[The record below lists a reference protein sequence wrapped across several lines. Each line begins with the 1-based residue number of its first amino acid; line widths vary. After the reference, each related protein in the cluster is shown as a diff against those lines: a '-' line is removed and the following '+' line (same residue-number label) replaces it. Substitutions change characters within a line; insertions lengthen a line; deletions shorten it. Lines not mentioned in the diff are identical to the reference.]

1 MKVTMNPFY
10 TPELHMCRRQ
20 CISLKKKVITI
31 SYIRKTCLFHV
42 PKLCH
47 QVFSTQYFSAR
58 FGKKRHLLPLK
69 PAFHKEK
76 TCRQESRAKL
86 RTPTFPT
93 LLTSDQEESGL
104 CFTLSQGLKP
114 CWKNKCFL
122 LVLRYRGYQQGLQ
135 SAPCDVSPKTFRLTQ
150 SFPWSL
156 FCSHLPD
163 RQPPMLFHAL
173 PGEMSHQHVAGA
185 PAPPC
190 RVHAQLLLVTIML
203 TSSFHFQKK
212 GKRPKPQL
220 EQTYEDPLHLPKP
233 QG

>member
-1 MKVTMNPFY
+1 MQKTMHF
-10 TPELHMCRRQ
+10 PEK
-20 CISLKKKVITI
+20 KKKVITI
-31 SYIRKTCLFHV
+31 SYIRKTCLLHV

-47 QVFSTQYFSAR
+47 QVFNTQYFSAR

-93 LLTSDQEESGL
+93 LLTSDQEQWFL

-114 CWKNKCFL
+114 FKKKHKGSL

-135 SAPCDVSPKTFRLTQ
+135 SAPCDISPKTFRLTQ
-150 SFPWSL
+150 LSMIIILLSPARPTAFK
-156 FCSHLPD
+156 
-163 RQPPMLFHAL
+163 AL
-173 PGEMSHQHVAGA
+173 PCAARGDEPPTCCRSSSTTLQSSC
-185 PAPPC
+185 PAFACCNNANKFLPLPKK
-190 RVHAQLLLVTIML
+190 
-203 TSSFHFQKK
+203 KK

-220 EQTYEDPLHLPKP
+220 EQTYRDPLHLPKP

>member
-1 MKVTMNPFY
+1 MNPFY

-31 SYIRKTCLFHV
+31 SYIRKTCLLHV

-47 QVFSTQYFSAR
+47 QVFNTQYFSAR

-86 RTPTFPT
+86 RTPT
-93 LLTSDQEESGL
+93 LLTSDQEESGF
-104 CFTLSQGLKP
+104 CVSHCLKDSSP
-114 CWKNKCFL
+114 SEKNKGFL

-150 SFPWSL
+150 SFP
-156 FCSHLPD
+156 
-163 RQPPMLFHAL
+163 
-173 PGEMSHQHVAGA
+173 
-185 PAPPC
+185 
-190 RVHAQLLLVTIML
+190 
-203 TSSFHFQKK
+203 
-212 GKRPKPQL
+212 
-220 EQTYEDPLHLPKP
+220 
-233 QG
+233 